1 MPDGKRLWRTD
12 KGDLVEDGHE
22 DAVTLAYGVDDE
34 LAESDKGKARKAT
47 TSSTEGKKTPP
58 AANKKS
64 PAPANKG
71 K

>member
-1 MPDGKRLWRTD
+1 MPGGKRLWRTD
-12 KGDLVEDGHE
+12 KGDLVEDGHK

-34 LAESDKGKARKAT
+34 LAESDKGKVRKAA

-58 AANKKS
+58 AENKKS